1 MMQGYCYTCVEWAE
15 NEIII
20 IPIKNKEELANSE
33 FFLTCVY
40 MRLKVY
46 DSLAHPI
53 VIAMA

>member
-1 MMQGYCYTCVEWAE
+1 MMQGYCYTCVKWAE

-20 IPIKNKEELANSE
+20 IPITNKEELANSE